1 MAPGAPSFPVSLSTW
16 TGVLS
21 QQPWKKP
28 GDSTAAML
36 GRPPRNRGSLQLR
49 SLPIWA
55 PDLCG
60 QSPAPDIAFKAR
72 GNTHQRQSSLAEPSQ
87 PVGPPLLTLEDSGCF
102 EPVGLGVT
110 WKSSRTVRCRSSRW
124 AHKEGGAGGK
134 SLPIAV
140 MLSGKQE
147 ARVSVKQW
155 AASRRSWG
163 GGGRERGRR
172 RESSRQRKSGVIT
185 WWQGKTLHLLVFHLH
200 SLHSLYYVIFHSPWS
215 GWVKGLQKNSSQK
228 ETDLK
233 VRTREV
239 REHSRLHSTKRRSA
253 PSFAHLPNRLKGQH
267 TRHPL
272 WAVTCQPSGD
282 HRSVPSDAPPIYFQ
296 DDRAGKKKRPHCL
309 SWKGSVGI
317 CISSG
322 GSHWSQATKKVDHG
336 AVGFLHVDELGWS
349 RGDGGLGIMRQGPGR
364 DKEWGAIVGHPWIRI
379 Q

>member
-28 GDSTAAML
+28 RDSTAAML

-60 QSPAPDIAFKAR
+60 RSPAPDIAFKAR
-72 GNTHQRQSSLAEPSQ
+72 GNTHQCQSSLAEPSQ

-102 EPVGLGVT
+102 EPVGLGVI
-110 WKSSRTVRCRSSRW
+110 WKALGGHTRGEEQVGNLFQLLWCSPGNRKPGYQWNSEQP
-124 AHKEGGAGGK
+124 AGGA
-134 SLPIAV
+134 
-140 MLSGKQE
+140 
-147 ARVSVKQW
+147 
-155 AASRRSWG
+155 G

-200 SLHSLYYVIFHSPWS
+200 SPHSLYYVIFHSPWS

-233 VRTREV
+233 VRMREV

-296 DDRAGKKKRPHCL
+296 DDRAGKKKKRPHCL

-322 GSHWSQATKKVDHG
+322 ADHG

-349 RGDGGLGIMRQGPGR
+349 RGDGGLENHETGTRKRQGVGR
-364 DKEWGAIVGHPWIRI
+364 NCGKSLNSNSVTFCHIAVTLNCLITK
-379 Q
+379 